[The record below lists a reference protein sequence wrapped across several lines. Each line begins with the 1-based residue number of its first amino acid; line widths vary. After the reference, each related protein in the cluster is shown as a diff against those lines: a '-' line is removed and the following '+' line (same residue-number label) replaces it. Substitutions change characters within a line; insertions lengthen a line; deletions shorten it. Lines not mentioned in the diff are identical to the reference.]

1 MRVQSVTMG
10 WYGLD
15 AFDLAIKRTKKALIE
30 PFVFWKWIRLGI
42 ITILIGGGGMGFP
55 NFNFPASWQTEN
67 RKMELPPSTEIID
80 KLTQFWH
87 QYQSYILIGLA
98 FIIFMI
104 LLFTLLSS
112 ILEFVFVE
120 SLVMNNVTIRAYF
133 RKYLHLGFNLF
144 IVKIILG
151 IVFLSLFLL
160 TMIPVFRQLI
170 SGTITPGLILSS
182 IVWFFGVSLILAV
195 LSGIISSFIS
205 LSIPVVMY
213 QRVGIVTAIKKI
225 LGRFKEDRK
234 QIAVYWV
241 VRFFAWAAGAIVVG
255 LAALL
260 LFIVILIIL
269 LIPAL
274 ILYFI
279 ISALGSGSGRF
290 LFLVLM
296 IPYGLIAL
304 VVLTIFLLIVSV
316 PLPVFMKYHL
326 LTFMQRWYPDI
337 SIPLVDPDGAGVQS
351 SDVASA

>member
-1 MRVQSVTMG
+1 MG
-10 WYGLD
+10 WYSLE
-15 AFDLAIKRTKKALIE
+15 AFDSTIKLTKKALIE

-42 ITILIGGGGMGFP
+42 IAIFIGGAGMGIP

-67 RKMELPPSTEIID
+67 RKMELPSTQEIIA
-80 KLTQFWH
+80 KLTQFWD
-87 QYQSYILIGLA
+87 QYQTYILIGLA

-120 SLVMNNVTIRAYF
+120 SLVTNRVTIRAYF

-144 IVKIILG
+144 IIRIILG
-151 IVFLSLFLL
+151 IIFLSLFLL
-160 TMIPVFRQLI
+160 AMIPVLKQLL
-170 SGTITPGLILSS
+170 SGTITPGLILGS
-182 IVWFFGVSLILAV
+182 IVWFFGIALILAV
-195 LSGIISSFIS
+195 LSGITGSFIS
-205 LSIPVVMY
+205 LAIPLVMY
-213 QRVGIVTAIKKI
+213 QEVGIITAIRKI
-225 LGRFKEDRK
+225 LGRFKEDWR

-255 LAALL
+255 LATLILL
-260 LFIVILIIL
+260 IVIFLIL

-279 ISALGSGSGRF
+279 LSALGGSF
-290 LFLVLM
+290 LFWVLM

-304 VVLTIFLLIVSV
+304 VVLIIFLLIVSV

-326 LTFMQRWYPDI
+326 LTFMQRWYPDVR
-337 SIPLVDPDGAGVQS
+337 IPLVDPVGADVQS
-351 SDVASA
+351 ST